1 MLPSFRKRGITMTI
15 TEAITQI
22 DTIKPN
28 AYSPNEKISWL
39 SRLDGM
45 VKRLIIDT
53 HEGGE
58 GIIFG
63 GYDSETDL
71 DTELLVSAPFDDIY
85 LRWMEAQIDYANA
98 EFPKYN
104 NSILM
109 FNAAFEMF
117 SNHYNRNHMPITKNK
132 RFVF

>member
-1 MLPSFRKRGITMTI
+1 MTI

-58 GIIFG
+58 NIVFD

-117 SNHYNRNHMPITKNK
+117 SNHYNRNHMPVTKNK

>member
-1 MLPSFRKRGITMTI
+1 MTI

-22 DTIKPN
+22 DTLKPN
-28 AYSPNEKISWL
+28 AYSTNDKISWL

-58 GIIFG
+58 NVIFG
-63 GYDSETDL
+63 GYDSDTDME
-71 DTELLVSAPFDDIY
+71 TELLVAAPFDDIY
-85 LRWMEAQIDYANA
+85 LRWLEAQIDYANA
-98 EFPKYN
+98 EFNKYN

-109 FNAAFEMF
+109 FNAAYDVF
-117 SNHYNRNHMPITKNK
+117 SNHYNRNHMPAAKNK

>member
-1 MLPSFRKRGITMTI
+1 MTI
-15 TEAITQI
+15 TEAITQV
-22 DTIKPN
+22 DTLKPN
-28 AYSPNEKISWL
+28 AYSTSDKISWL

-58 GIIFG
+58 DVVFS
-63 GYDSETDL
+63 GYDSETDME
-71 DTELLVSAPFDDIY
+71 TELLVSAPFDDIY
-85 LRWMEAQIDYANA
+85 LRWLEAQIDYANA
-98 EFPKYN
+98 EFNKYN

-109 FNAAFEMF
+109 FNAAYDVF
-117 SNHYNRNHMPITKNK
+117 SNHYNRNHMPTTKNK